1 MATRVQTNIE
11 PELWGDV
18 DIICPICRTKKKIN
32 IPMRI
37 IDQSKQLTSILIPSG
52 RICDHAIV
60 PFIDKQLKVRSYQKL
75 DALLDEFEPK
85 AEQAIEKKPEDIDVI
100 EIKMNIRPEIMIYA
114 MGGSF
119 YKKKILLVIDQ
130 DLEYL
135 ETTLFDFFDFIFH
148 KSFEV
153 NLLILTKE
161 SYKKRKKVYDDYL
174 VLYGKEIIGKN
185 KKNFSIN
192 DLKLEEELVKEFYT
206 EGDSIVSVKNLKDKL
221 RQIHALSFK
230 LLEYY
235 KKQGENQP
243 LQVRKAIRFLED
255 THFIKIKKMFFFSL
269 VEIVK
274 SYFDT
279 DILSR
284 RLILFLIRAF
294 CTARLPFNII

>member
-1 MATRVQTNIE
+1 MATRVQTNTE

-75 DALLDEFEPK
+75 DALLDEFDPK
-85 AEQAIEKKPEDIDVI
+85 SEKVIEKKPEDIDII
-100 EIKMNIRPEIMIYA
+100 EVKMNIRPEMMMYA
-114 MGGSF
+114 IGGSF
-119 YKKKILLVIDQ
+119 SKKKILIVIDH

-135 ETTLFDFFDFIFH
+135 ETTLFNFFDFIFH
-148 KSFEV
+148 KSFNV
-153 NLLILTKE
+153 NLLILTKG
-161 SYKKRKKVYDDYL
+161 SYKKRKKFYEDYL
-174 VLYGKEIIGKN
+174 VLYSKEIIGKN
-185 KKNFSIN
+185 KKEFNAT
-192 DLKLEEELVKEFYT
+192 DLKLEEDLVKEFYT
-206 EGDSIVSVKNLKDKL
+206 EGDSIVSIKNLKDRL

-235 KKQGENQP
+235 KKQGDNQP

-255 THFIKIKKMFFFSL
+255 THFIKIKKSFFSSL

-274 SYFDT
+274 TYFD
-279 DILSR
+279 
-284 RLILFLIRAF
+284 A
-294 CTARLPFNII
+294 NIILVQDMLTDKINQMWG